1 MTPISS
7 VPSLDK
13 FRRKE
18 NIMKSFLKWGAIIVG
33 CLAVVII
40 AALLIIPMF
49 IDLQEYKPVLEN
61 KVVEATGRPFSVGD
75 DLKLS
80 LFPWAGVSFSNLKLG
95 NTGGFSEKE
104 FVNVKSFEVRVKLL
118 PLISKEIEIK
128 RFVMDQPRIVLVKN
142 KNGRGNWEQ
151 PGQQKESTAKKP
163 AATDSPTD
171 IGGLPIGA
179 LTVGNFSIKNGSALW
194 IDHTTD
200 TRKEVQKI
208 NLILKDVSLERP
220 VQLKFSAEIDNK
232 PLSLTGTVGQV
243 GSGLEKGVVPLDL
256 TLKAF
261 KQLAMK
267 LKGNLENPAT
277 TPGVDLDITVE
288 KFSPRELVAALGQTF
303 PVETTDPKALSS
315 VALKAHVNADANR
328 AAISNGV
335 MTLDQSQLDFSATA
349 AQFSRPDLK
358 FDLNLDK
365 INLDRYMPPES
376 DQPTAEKKGSPA
388 KGKKQKTDYTP
399 LRRLILD
406 GLIRIGQLTVSKAN
420 VQDVYLK
427 IKAKNGIFNLD
438 PMKLNMYKGN
448 ANGKALL
455 NVARDIPRSS
465 LNLKINNVQAEPLLK
480 DMLAK
485 DILQGSTNADIN
497 LSMSGDEPERIKKTL
512 NGKGYLKFTDGA
524 IIGIDL
530 ASMVR
535 NVGSAFGLAEKG
547 GERPK
552 TDFTEL
558 DIPYSI
564 KNGAVNT
571 PQSNLK
577 SPFIRVIATGTADLV
592 KETLDFRVE
601 PKAVASIK
609 GQGGDSQ
616 LGGIM
621 VPVVVSGT
629 FASPTFRPDLTAA
642 AKQQIEKKVFESKE
656 AQKLLEKEEV
666 KPYEKSAKDALKGIL
681 GN

>member
-1 MTPISS
+1 
-7 VPSLDK
+7 
-13 FRRKE
+13 
-18 NIMKSFLKWGAIIVG
+18 MKSFLKWGAIIVG
-33 CLAVVII
+33 GLAVIII

-49 IDLQEYKPVLEN
+49 VDVQKYKPVIEN
-61 KVVEATGRPFSVGD
+61 KVAEATGRPFSVGD

-80 LFPWAGVSFSNLKLG
+80 LFPWAGVSFSNLQLG
-95 NTGGFSEKE
+95 NPAGFAEKE
-104 FVNVKSFEVRVKLL
+104 FLNVKSFEVRVKLL

-128 RFVMDQPRIVLVKN
+128 RFVMDEPQIVLVKN

-151 PGQQKESTAKKP
+151 PKQQKEAAAKKP
-163 AATDSPTD
+163 APGDSPAGM
-171 IGGLPIGA
+171 GGLPISA

-194 IDHTTD
+194 IDHTTN
-200 TRKEVQKI
+200 TRKEVKDI
-208 NLILKDVSLERP
+208 SLILKDVSLDRP
-220 VQLKFSAEIDNK
+220 VQLKFSAELDKK
-232 PLSLTGTVGQV
+232 PLTLEGTVGPV
-243 GSGLEKGVVPLDL
+243 GSGFEKGVIPLDL
-256 TLKAF
+256 SLKAL

-303 PVETTDPKALSS
+303 PVQTTDPKALSS
-315 VALKAHVNADANR
+315 VALKAHINADANR
-328 AAISNGV
+328 VSISNGV
-335 MTLDQSQLDFSATA
+335 MNLDQSQLDFSATA

-358 FDLNLDK
+358 FDLKLDK
-365 INLDRYMPPES
+365 INLDRYMPPKS
-376 DQPTAEKKGSPA
+376 DQPSAEKAPAPA
-388 KGKKQKTDYTP
+388 KGQKKKTDYTP

-406 GLIRIGQLTVSKAN
+406 GLIKIGQLTVSKAN
-420 VQDVYLK
+420 IQDVYLK

-438 PMKLNMYKGN
+438 PMKLNMYQGN

-455 NVARDIPRSS
+455 NVVKDIPTSS

-480 DMLAK
+480 DMLEK
-485 DILQGSTNADIN
+485 EILQGNTNADIN
-497 LSMSGDEPERIKKTL
+497 LSMSGDEPEQIKRTL
-512 NGKGYLKFTDGA
+512 NGKGYLKFNDGA

-530 ASMVR
+530 AAMVR
-535 NVGSAFGLAEKG
+535 NVGSAFGLAKKG
-547 GERPK
+547 NERPK

-577 SPFIRVIATGTADLV
+577 SPFIRIIAAGTADLV

-609 GQGGDSQ
+609 GQGAETQ
-616 LGGIM
+616 QGGIM

-629 FASPTFRPDLTAA
+629 FSSPKFRPDLSAA
-642 AKQQIEKKVFESKE
+642 AKQEIQKQIFESKE
-656 AQKLLEKEEV
+656 TKKLLEKEEI
-666 KPYEKSAKDALKGIL
+666 KPYEKTAKDALKGIL

>member
-1 MTPISS
+1 M
-7 VPSLDK
+7 
-13 FRRKE
+13 
-18 NIMKSFLKWGAIIVG
+18 
-33 CLAVVII
+33 
-40 AALLIIPMF
+40 
-49 IDLQEYKPVLEN
+49 
-61 KVVEATGRPFSVGD
+61 
-75 DLKLS
+75 
-80 LFPWAGVSFSNLKLG
+80 AGVSFSNLKLG
-95 NTGGFSEKE
+95 NTSGFAEKE

-118 PLISKEIEIK
+118 PLINKEIEIK
-128 RFVMDQPRIVLVKN
+128 RFVMDEPQIVLVKN

-151 PGQQKESTAKKP
+151 PKQQKGAVAKKP
-163 AATDSPTD
+163 APGDSPTD
-171 IGGLPIGA
+171 VGGLPISA
-179 LTVGNFSIKNGSALW
+179 LTVGNFSINNGTALW
-194 IDHTTD
+194 IDHTTN
-200 TRKEVQKI
+200 TRKEVKNI
-208 NLILKDVSLERP
+208 NLILKDVSLDRP
-220 VQLKFSAEIDNK
+220 VQLKFSAELDNK
-232 PLSLTGTVGQV
+232 PLSLEGTVGPV
-243 GSGLEKGVVPLDL
+243 GSGMEKGVVPLDL
-256 TLKAF
+256 SLKAL
-261 KQLAMK
+261 KQLAMT

-288 KFSPRELVAALGQTF
+288 KFSPRELVAALGQKF

-315 VALKAHVNADANR
+315 VALKAHINADANR
-328 AAISNGV
+328 ATISNGV
-335 MTLDQSQLDFSATA
+335 MNLDQSQLDFSATA

-365 INLDRYMPPES
+365 INLDRYMPPKS
-376 DQPTAEKKGSPA
+376 DQPSAEKPKSPA
-388 KGKKQKTDYTP
+388 KGKKEKTDYKP

-406 GLIRIGQLTVSKAN
+406 GLIKIGQLTISKAN
-420 VQDVYLK
+420 IQDVYLK

-455 NVARDIPRSS
+455 NVVQDIPRSS

-480 DMLAK
+480 DMLEK
-485 DILQGSTNADIN
+485 EILQGSTNADIN

-512 NGKGYLKFTDGA
+512 NGKGYLKFNDGA

-530 ASMVR
+530 AAMVR

-577 SPFIRVIATGTADLV
+577 SPFIRVIAAGTADLV
-592 KETLDFRVE
+592 KETLDLRVE
-601 PKAVASIK
+601 PKVVGTIK
-609 GQGGDSQ
+609 GQGDKKKRSGFA
-616 LGGIM
+616 

-629 FASPTFRPDLTAA
+629 FSAPKFRPDLESAA
-642 AKQQIEKKVFESKE
+642 AQQLKQQALESDEVKKV
-656 AQKLLEKEEV
+656 LENEDLKPV
-666 KPYEKSAKDALKGIL
+666 KKKAEGLLKGVL
-681 GN
+681 GD

>member
-1 MTPISS
+1 
-7 VPSLDK
+7 
-13 FRRKE
+13 
-18 NIMKSFLKWGAIIVG
+18 MKSFFKWGAIIVG

-49 IDLQEYKPVLEN
+49 VDVQKYKPVLEN

-95 NTGGFSEKE
+95 NTSGFAEKE

-128 RFVMDQPRIVLVKN
+128 RFVIDEPRIVLVKN

-151 PGQQKESTAKKP
+151 PKQQKEAAAKKP
-163 AATDSPTD
+163 APGDSPTGV
-171 IGGLPIGA
+171 GGLPISA
-179 LTVGNFSIKNGSALW
+179 LTVGNFSIKNGSATW
-194 IDHTTD
+194 VDHTTD
-200 TRKEVQKI
+200 TRKEVKNI
-208 NLILKDVSLERP
+208 NLVLKDVSLERP
-220 VQLKFSAEIDNK
+220 VQLKFSAELDNK
-232 PLSLTGTVGQV
+232 PLSLEGTVGPV
-243 GSGLEKGVVPLDL
+243 GSGMEKGVVPLDL
-256 TLKAF
+256 SLNAL

-315 VALKAHVNADANR
+315 LDFIAHIKADANR
-328 AAISNGV
+328 AIVSKGV
-335 MTLDQSQLDFSATA
+335 MNLDQSQLNFSATA
-349 AQFSRPDLK
+349 TQFSRPDLK

-365 INLDRYMPPES
+365 INLDRYMPPKS
-376 DQPTAEKKGSPA
+376 DQPAAEKPASPA
-388 KGKKQKTDYTP
+388 KDKKGKTDYGP

-406 GLIRIGQLTVSKAN
+406 GLIKIGQLTISKAN

-438 PMKLNMYKGN
+438 PMKLNMYKGT
-448 ANGKALL
+448 ADGKALL
-455 NVARDIPRSS
+455 NVTQDIPQSS

-480 DMLAK
+480 DMLEK

-497 LSMSGDEPERIKKTL
+497 LSMSGDESERIKQTL
-512 NGKGYLKFTDGA
+512 NGDGFLKFNDGA
-524 IIGIDL
+524 IIGLDL
-530 ASMVR
+530 AAMVR
-535 NVGSAFGLAEKG
+535 NVGSAFGLAKKG

-577 SPFIRVIATGTADLV
+577 SPFIRIIAAGTADLV

-609 GQGGDSQ
+609 GQGDTSQ
-616 LGGIM
+616 LGGIL

-629 FASPTFRPDLTAA
+629 FASPKFRPDLSAA
-642 AKQQIEKKVFESKE
+642 AKQEIEKKVFESKE
-656 AQKLLEKEEV
+656 AQKLLEKKEV
-666 KPYEKSAKDALKGIL
+666 KPYEKTAKDALKGIL
-681 GN
+681 GD

>member
-1 MTPISS
+1 
-7 VPSLDK
+7 
-13 FRRKE
+13 
-18 NIMKSFLKWGAIIVG
+18 MKSFLKWGAIIVG

-49 IDLQEYKPVLEN
+49 VDVQKYKPVLEN
-61 KVVEATGRPFSVGD
+61 KVAEATGRPFSVGD

-80 LFPWAGVSFSNLKLG
+80 LFPWAGVSFSNLQLG
-95 NTGGFSEKE
+95 NTDGFSEKE
-104 FVNVKSFEVRVKLL
+104 FLNVKSFEVRVKLL

-128 RFVMDQPRIVLVKN
+128 RFVMDEPRIVLVKN

-151 PGQQKESTAKKP
+151 PKQQKEAAAKKP
-163 AATDSPTD
+163 APGDSPTGV
-171 IGGLPIGA
+171 GGLPISA

-194 IDHTTD
+194 IDHTTN
-200 TRKEVQKI
+200 TRKEVKDI
-208 NLILKDVSLERP
+208 SLILKDVSLDRP
-220 VQLKFSAEIDNK
+220 VQLKFSAELDKK
-232 PLSLTGTVGQV
+232 PIALEGTVGPV
-243 GSGLEKGVVPLDL
+243 GSGFEKGVIPLDL
-256 TLKAF
+256 SLKAL

-303 PVETTDPKALSS
+303 PVQTTDPKALSS
-315 VALKAHVNADANR
+315 VALKAHINADANR
-328 AAISNGV
+328 VSISNGV
-335 MTLDQSQLDFSATA
+335 MNLDQSQLDFSATA

-358 FDLNLDK
+358 FDLKLDK
-365 INLDRYMPPES
+365 INLDRYMPPKS
-376 DQPTAEKKGSPA
+376 DQPSAEKAPAPA
-388 KGKKQKTDYTP
+388 KGQKKKTDYTP

-406 GLIRIGQLTVSKAN
+406 GLIKIGQLTVSKAN
-420 VQDVYLK
+420 IQDVYLK

-438 PMKLNMYKGN
+438 PMKMNMYQGN

-455 NVARDIPRSS
+455 NVVKDIPTSS

-480 DMLAK
+480 DMLEK
-485 DILQGSTNADIN
+485 EILQGSTNADIN
-497 LSMSGDEPERIKKTL
+497 LSMSGDEPERIKRTL
-512 NGKGYLKFTDGA
+512 NGKGYLKFNDGA
-524 IIGIDL
+524 IVGIDL
-530 ASMVR
+530 AAMVR
-535 NVGSAFGLAEKG
+535 NVGSAFGLAKKG
-547 GERPK
+547 NERPK

-577 SPFIRVIATGTADLV
+577 SPFIRIIAAGTADLV

-609 GQGGDSQ
+609 GQGAETQ
-616 LGGIM
+616 QGGIM

-629 FASPTFRPDLTAA
+629 FSSPKFRPDLSAA
-642 AKQQIEKKVFESKE
+642 AKQEIQKQIFESKE
-656 AQKLLEKEEV
+656 TKKLLEKEEI
-666 KPYEKSAKDALKGIL
+666 KPYEKTAKDALKGIL

>member
-1 MTPISS
+1 
-7 VPSLDK
+7 
-13 FRRKE
+13 
-18 NIMKSFLKWGAIIVG
+18 MKSFLKWGAIIAG

-40 AALLIIPMF
+40 AAMLIIPMF
-49 IDLQEYKPVLEN
+49 VDVQKYKPVLEN

-80 LFPWAGVSFSNLKLG
+80 LFPWAGVSFSNLQLG
-95 NTGGFSEKE
+95 NPAGFSEKK
-104 FVNVKSFEVRVKLL
+104 FVNIKSFEVRVKLL
-118 PLISKEIEIK
+118 PLISKEIQVK
-128 RFVMDQPRIVLVKN
+128 RFVLDGPQIVLVKN

-151 PGQQKESTAKKP
+151 PKQQQKESTDKKP
-163 AATDSPTD
+163 APADSPSD
-171 IGGLPIGA
+171 IGGLPISA

-200 TRKEVQKI
+200 TRKEVKNI
-208 NLILKDVSLERP
+208 SLILTDVSLERP
-220 VQLKFSAEIDNK
+220 VQLKFSAELDNN
-232 PLSLTGTVGQV
+232 PLSLEGTVGPV
-243 GSGLEKGVVPLDL
+243 GSGMGKGVIPLDL
-256 TLKAF
+256 SLKAL

-277 TPGVDLDITVE
+277 TPGVDLDITVDS
-288 KFSPRELVAALGQTF
+288 FSPRELVAALGQTF

-315 VALKAHVNADANR
+315 IDFKAHIKADASQ
-328 AAISNGV
+328 ATVSKGV
-335 MTLDQSQLDFSATA
+335 MNLDQSQLNFTATA
-349 AQFSRPDLK
+349 TQFSRPDLK

-365 INLDRYMPPES
+365 INLDHYMPPKS
-376 DQPTAEKKGSPA
+376 DQPSAEKTRSPA
-388 KGKKQKTDYTP
+388 TTKKEKTDYTP

-406 GLIRIGQLTVSKAN
+406 GLIRIGQLTISKAN
-420 VQDVYLK
+420 IQDVYLK

-438 PMKLNMYKGN
+438 PMKLNMYQGN

-455 NVARDIPRSS
+455 NVAQDIPTSS
-465 LNLKINNVQAEPLLK
+465 LNLKINNVQAQPLLK
-480 DMLAK
+480 DVLEK
-485 DILQGSTNADIN
+485 EILQGSTNADIN
-497 LSMSGDEPERIKKTL
+497 LSMRGDEPEQIKKTL
-512 NGKGYLKFTDGA
+512 NGEGFLKFNDGA
-524 IIGIDL
+524 IVGIDL
-530 ASMVR
+530 AAMVR
-535 NVGSAFGLAEKG
+535 NVGSAFGLAKKG

-558 DIPYSI
+558 DFPYAI

-571 PQSNLK
+571 PQSILK

-609 GQGGDSQ
+609 GQGDENQ
-616 LGGIM
+616 LKGVM

-629 FASPTFRPDLTAA
+629 FASPKFRPDLSAA
-642 AKQQIEKKVFESKE
+642 TKQEIEKQILESKE
-656 AQKLLEKEEV
+656 AKKLLEKEEI
-666 KPYEKSAKDALKGIL
+666 KPYEKTAKDALKGIL

>member
-1 MTPISS
+1 
-7 VPSLDK
+7 
-13 FRRKE
+13 
-18 NIMKSFLKWGAIIVG
+18 MKSFLKWGAIIVG

-49 IDLQEYKPVLEN
+49 VDVQKYKPVLEN

-80 LFPWAGVSFSNLKLG
+80 LFPWAGISFSGLQLG
-95 NTGGFSEKE
+95 NPAGFAEKE
-104 FVNVKSFEVRVKLL
+104 FVKVKSFEVRVKLL
-118 PLISKEIEIK
+118 PLISKEIQIK
-128 RFVMDQPRIVLVKN
+128 RFVLDGPQIVLVKN

-151 PGQQKESTAKKP
+151 PKQQQQGAAAKKP
-163 AATDSPTD
+163 ESTDSPAGM
-171 IGGLPIGA
+171 GGLPISA
-179 LTVGNFSIKNGSALW
+179 LTVGNFSIQNGSALW
-194 IDHTTD
+194 IDHTTN
-200 TRKEVQKI
+200 TRKEIKDISLV
-208 NLILKDVSLERP
+208 LKDVSLDRP
-220 VQLKFSAEIDNK
+220 VQLKFSAELDKK
-232 PLSLTGTVGQV
+232 PLSVEGTVGPV
-243 GSGLEKGVVPLDL
+243 GSGMGKGVIPLDL
-256 TLKAF
+256 SLKLLQ
-261 KQLAMK
+261 QLAMQ

-277 TPGVDLDITVE
+277 TPGVDLDIIVD
-288 KFSPRELVAALGQTF
+288 KFSPRELVAALGQDF
-303 PVETTDPKALSS
+303 PIETTDPKALSS
-315 VALKAHVNADANR
+315 VDLKLHINADANR
-328 AAISNGV
+328 ASVANGV
-335 MTLDQSQLDFSATA
+335 MNLDQSQLTFSAIA
-349 AQFSRPDLK
+349 AQFSKPNLK

-365 INLDRYMPPES
+365 INLDRYMPPKS
-376 DQPTAEKKGSPA
+376 DQPAAEKAPPPA
-388 KGKKQKTDYTP
+388 KGQKKKTDYTP

-406 GLIRIGQLTVSKAN
+406 GLIKIGQLTISKAN

-438 PMKLNMYKGN
+438 PMKMNMYQGN
-448 ANGKALL
+448 ANGKALM
-455 NVARDIPRSS
+455 NVVEDIPRSS

-480 DMLAK
+480 DVLAK

-512 NGKGYLKFTDGA
+512 NGKGFLKFNDGA
-524 IIGIDL
+524 IVGIDL
-530 ASMVR
+530 AAMVR
-535 NVGSAFGLAEKG
+535 NVGSAFGLAKKG
-547 GERPK
+547 DERPK

-577 SPFIRVIATGTADLV
+577 SPFIRVIAAGTADLV

-609 GQGGDSQ
+609 GQGAADQ
-616 LGGIM
+616 MDGIM

-629 FASPTFRPDLTAA
+629 FSAPTFRPDLSAA
-642 AKQQIEKKVFESKE
+642 AKQEIEKQVLESKE
-656 AQKLLEKEEV
+656 AKKILEKEEV
-666 KPYEKSAKDALKGIL
+666 KPYEKTAKDALKGIL